1 MATYATG
8 VLFVFG
14 GSTFTVTNVTYSL
27 GDSGGGADLI
37 DATHLGLTAGN
48 SVISLPRP
56 LVGTPGGDTGK
67 TVSIEYLGTAPIAQ
81 NASGTLTITGLG
93 AGTSTSTIVTGTAT
107 CRSSSITLTVN
118 DIVRGSAEFQIA

>member
-14 GSTFTVTNVTYSL
+14 GSTFTVTSITYSL
-27 GDSGGGADLI
+27 GNTGGGTDQI
-37 DATHLGLTAGN
+37 DASHLGLTAGN

-81 NASGTLTITGLG
+81 NASGTLTITGY
-93 AGTSTSTIVTGTAT
+93 GTSTSTIVSGTAT
-107 CRSSSITLTVN
+107 CQSSSITLTVN
-118 DIVRGSAEFQIA
+118 DIVRGSAEFQLA

>member
-8 VLFVFG
+8 VGFVFG
-14 GSTFTVTNVTYSL
+14 GSTFTVTNITYTL
-27 GDSGGGADLI
+27 GNTGGGADQI
-37 DATHLGLTAGN
+37 DATHLGLTTGA

-81 NASGTLTITGLG
+81 NSSGTLTITGPI
-93 AGTSTSTIVTGTAT
+93 SVSGTAT
-107 CRSSSITLTVN
+107 CNSSAVTLAVN
-118 DIVRGSAEFQIA
+118 DIIRGTAEFQLA